1 MEKVIG
7 NYTKQTDFPL
17 DEETLVALQS
27 NQALIEVLGNIAGDK
42 VIVYGCTLSQDG
54 TQRSRGYIFLR
65 TDDFPN
71 GEILEFE
78 GGSVGSG
85 YFYLQK
91 TAVDVDANGQV
102 YSAAYTRRYLSEG
115 LGEERFEWADV
126 TELTTTKE
134 LAARLAQL
142 RSDVDALLAT
152 PVGVIQQ
159 WAGTVSD
166 DAIPENYVLCDGRQL
181 STSQYPEL
189 YAVLGTRFGYSSGF
203 FRVPDLRGRFVVGYS
218 DTDSDYTTMGSTG
231 GEKKHT
237 LSVAEMPEHR
247 HRIGLGQA
255 WWGGASDRRNYL
267 QYGGGDGIDEYN
279 NTEEWRGKNYTD
291 EMGAG
296 ESHENRPPYMVLAY
310 IIKAR

>member
-1 MEKVIG
+1 MI
-7 NYTKQTDFPL
+7 
-17 DEETLVALQS
+17 
-27 NQALIEVLGNIAGDK
+27 I
-42 VIVYGCTLSQDG
+42 YGCTLSQDG
-54 TQRSRGYIFLR
+54 TQRSRGFIFLR

-115 LGEERFEWADV
+115 LGAERFEWADV

-237 LSVAEMPEHR
+237 LSVAEMPSHSHTYVKTTIR
-247 HRIGLGQA
+247 D
-255 WWGGASDRRNYL
+255 SDVNHSGWDSAVYTD
-267 QYGGGDGIDEYN
+267 YNDTPTAAVGGDQ
-279 NTEEWRGKNYTD
+279 
-291 EMGAG
+291 A
-296 ESHENRPPYMVLAY
+296 HENRPPYMVLAY

>member
-54 TQRSRGYIFLR
+54 TQRSRGFIFLR

-115 LGEERFEWADV
+115 LGAERFEWADV

-189 YAVLGTRFGYSSGF
+189 VSAILRDSSVFPTFAVASSLVTATRIATTPQWEVQAA
-203 FRVPDLRGRFVVGYS
+203 RKNTRCLLRRCRAIATPTS
-218 DTDSDYTTMGSTG
+218 RQ
-231 GEKKHT
+231 
-237 LSVAEMPEHR
+237 LSATAM
-247 HRIGLGQA
+247 
-255 WWGGASDRRNYL
+255 
-267 QYGGGDGIDEYN
+267 
-279 NTEEWRGKNYTD
+279 
-291 EMGAG
+291 
-296 ESHENRPPYMVLAY
+296 
-310 IIKAR
+310 